1 MKTEHVQQ
9 PKFVNQEELDAR
21 IEKAQE
27 RYKGSPSSCIRVNE
41 GILPLYTKKVI
52 ELVSEGYTFN
62 EVLPCSANPGSYT
75 AYLNK
80 PESEQQEGLAAIA
93 VEVEEQYKAEIEAF
107 NKQQQELLAEQLY
120 QQQVAKQRKAQEE
133 KERKTRAQADAEAAE
148 YLTTLIKQQEVK

>member
-1 MKTEHVQQ
+1 MKTQHVQQ
-9 PKFVNQEELDAR
+9 PKFVNQEELTAR

-52 ELVSEGYTFN
+52 ELVSGGYTFN

-80 PESEQQEGLAAIA
+80 PESEQQEELAAIA

-120 QQQVAKQRKAQEE
+120 QQQVAKERKAQEE
-133 KERKTRAQADAEAAE
+133 KERKARAAAAAEAAE
-148 YLTTLIKQQEVK
+148 YFATITNH

>member
-9 PKFVNQEELDAR
+9 PKFINQEELTAR
-21 IEKAQE
+21 IEKARE

-62 EVLPCSANPGSYT
+62 EVLPCSANPGAYT

-80 PESEQQEGLAAIA
+80 PESEQQEELAAIA
-93 VEVEEQYKAEIEAF
+93 VEVEEQYKAEIVAF
-107 NKQQQELLAEQLY
+107 NRQQQELLVEQLY
-120 QQQVAKQRKAQEE
+120 QAEKKKIEDAERKKEE
-133 KERKTRAQADAEAAE
+133 KLREKATQEAAE
-148 YLTTLIKQQEVK
+148 YFATITSN